1 MTSGTVPDRPALTRP
16 VGDREARPAAAHQW
30 QRQPWLGV
38 AGLTLVVPV
47 AVLLAVGAGGAEP
60 SLLVLGPL
68 VTFALPVVA
77 MIAFWWEDWP
87 GTRLRASWSGW
98 ADTVLIAAAAVVLT
112 VLGEAVIGHADLAA
126 LFDPSPGPGHVP
138 TFPATM
144 PVAGA
149 AFVVMLQLT
158 LVSEGRPLRGRLPV
172 IPGGLCALV
181 LAWVVAV
188 ALYTVL
194 LGARPFQ
201 GPGHGVLTGGEL
213 GALLT
218 VIGAWQVWV
227 YVVWRGWP
235 FAGIAARPARL
246 LGGNAGVL
254 LAGGLTYAVLYGWA
268 DLATET
274 VTALAGAFVAGGLVV
289 GMLFEGALP
298 ARLSG
303 ARERALSLGLVLVCG
318 AVVYLLLAWIA
329 GGLHWTRGS
338 AQDWVGHVG
347 LNAIGVS
354 IILHVGIGRRWPFA
368 SRGTGP
374 S

>member
-1 MTSGTVPDRPALTRP
+1 L
-16 VGDREARPAAAHQW
+16 
-30 QRQPWLGV
+30 
-38 AGLTLVVPV
+38 LVVPV
-47 AVLLAVGAGGAEP
+47 AVLLAVGAGGPEP

-98 ADTVLIAAAAVVLT
+98 ADTVLVAAGAVVLT
-112 VLGEAVIGHADLAA
+112 LLGEAVIGHADLAA
-126 LFDPSPGPGHVP
+126 MFDPAPGPGHVP

-144 PVAGA
+144 PIAGA

-158 LVSEGRPLRGRLPV
+158 LVAEGWPLRGRLPV
-172 IPGGLCALV
+172 IPAGLCALV
-181 LAWVVAV
+181 LSWLIAV
-188 ALYTVL
+188 ALYILL
-194 LGARPFQ
+194 LGGRPFQ

-227 YVVWRGWP
+227 FVVWRGWP
-235 FAGIAARPARL
+235 FAAIRARPVRL
-246 LGGNAGVL
+246 LAANAGVL
-254 LAGGLTYAVLYGWA
+254 LAGGLTYAVLAGWA
-268 DLATET
+268 DVEPAT

-303 ARERALSLGLVLVCG
+303 AQERALSLGLVFAG
-318 AVVYLLLAWIA
+318 SAVVYLLLAWVA
-329 GGLHWTRGS
+329 GSLDWTRAS
-338 AQDWVGHVG
+338 APDWVGHVG
-347 LNAIGVS
+347 LNAIGLS
-354 IILHVGIGRRWPFA
+354 IILHVGIGRRWPFTPP
-368 SRGTGP
+368 GTGG